1 LKKETLKKYTLMRD
15 ELAYQ
20 AGKTYDPRWADPDD
34 TADMQTS
41 IKKTKAAIESFLA
54 AVPAEKRA

>member
-1 LKKETLKKYTLMRD
+1 MRD

-41 IKKTKAAIESFLA
+41 IKKTKAATESFLA